1 MDQIGY
7 IRNVYDDMAEVE
19 VRRISGCGG
28 SCSSCGGA
36 CNVPSIT
43 IQMENLI
50 GAKPGDYVELKGK
63 ANKIIKYAL
72 IVYMIP
78 FFMLILGIIISIS
91 IFKSLHIDNFE
102 IYSLLVGM
110 VFLGI
115 SVLIVRKIDNFIRD
129 KKDKAMEMVRVLKV
143 EK

>member
-43 IQMENLI
+43 VQMENLI
-50 GAKPGDYVELKGK
+50 GAKPGDYVEIRGK
-63 ANKIIKYAL
+63 SNKIIKYAL

-78 FFMLILGIIISIS
+78 FFMLILGIITGIS
-91 IFKSLHIDNFE
+91 IFKSFSIDNFE
-102 IYSLLVGM
+102 IYSLLIGM
-110 VFLGI
+110 AFLSI
-115 SVLIVRKIDNFIRD
+115 SFLIVRKIDNFIRD
-129 KKDKAMEMVRVLKV
+129 RNDKAMEMVRILKV
-143 EK
+143 NK